1 MWRCRCNIVWPAS
14 FVALDAMEFQYERTQ
29 VCVSSVCSILSLC
42 ASREDARE
50 LADANAYSQ
59 KCRWLQVFCVRL
71 ASACAGFLVLA
82 S

>member
-1 MWRCRCNIVWPAS
+1 M
-14 FVALDAMEFQYERTQ
+14 
-29 VCVSSVCSILSLC
+29 CVSRVCSVLSLC
-42 ASREDARE
+42 ASREDSRE

-59 KCRWLQVFCVRL
+59 KYLWLQVFCVRL